1 MFLLSHLPPPLSLSL
16 SLSLS
21 VQRMTVCPEE
31 ESILMTSFVDA
42 LSKLQ
47 GHESNPHNNYMQ
59 CIIIIFSFL
68 VDDKTEYDF
77 QGLRLDWFRLQ
88 VLTSVY
94 KAPLK

>member
-1 MFLLSHLPPPLSLSL
+1 MLSLNYKDMK
-16 SLSLS
+16 
-21 VQRMTVCPEE
+21 V
-31 ESILMTSFVDA
+31 IL
-42 LSKLQ
+42 
-47 GHESNPHNNYMQ
+47 
-59 CIIIIFSFL
+59 IIIITYNVLLLFFSFL